1 MTFGLVLNN
10 SFRQVNTIYKLSK
23 LYFDELVL
31 PVFFE
36 LSIVIDVIC
45 ALA

>member
-1 MTFGLVLNN
+1 
-10 SFRQVNTIYKLSK
+10 LSK